1 MVATINRLVAYPEPP
16 LPRDPQAR
24 RDHLSDAVMKAVS
37 AAARLLDDDDSA
49 VVLRAVKEIL
59 DLEKTRMRHGQNV
72 LGAHPPYLDDL
83 TKELGSVHSGGPP
96 RLLVDD
102 IYDDDDDNVL
112 AAAAKDHGAQPFP
125 TFTPNREGPRERQ
138 RPVETV
144 PVETVPEVADAGED
158 TDDFQTWL
166 KKFHAKRVP
175 SSTPPAAPPVP
186 AEQELVPVGLPR
198 DRDTFHLAL

>member
-1 MVATINRLVAYPEPP
+1 MVAAVNRLIAYPDPP

-24 RDHLSDAVMKAVS
+24 RDHLSDAVMKAVA
-37 AAARLLDDDDSA
+37 AAARLLGDDDSA
-49 VVLRAVKEIL
+49 VVLKAVKEIL
-59 DLEKTRMRHGQNV
+59 DLEKTRMRHGQTV

-125 TFTPNREGPRERQ
+125 TFTPNREGPPERER
-138 RPVETV
+138 PAETVAVETV
-144 PVETVPEVADAGED
+144 PDAADPGED
-158 TDDFQTWL
+158 ADNFQTWL

-175 SSTPPAAPPVP
+175 PSAATPPVP
-186 AEQELVPVGLPR
+186 AEPPR
-198 DRDTFHLAL
+198 DRDTFHMLLRE

>member
-1 MVATINRLVAYPEPP
+1 MVAAVNRLAAYPEPP

-24 RDHLSDAVMKAVS
+24 RDHLSDAVMKAVA

-49 VVLRAVKEIL
+49 VVLKAVKEIL
-59 DLEKTRMRHGQNV
+59 DLEKTRMRHGQTV

-83 TKELGSVHSGGPP
+83 ATELGSVHSGGPP

-112 AAAAKDHGAQPFP
+112 AAAAKDHGPMTVP
-125 TFTPNREGPRERQ
+125 TFTPNREGPPDRER
-138 RPVETV
+138 RAETVAVETV
-144 PVETVPEVADAGED
+144 PDAADAD

-166 KKFHAKRVP
+166 KKFHAKVVP
-175 SSTPPAAPPVP
+175 PLSPAAPPVP
-186 AEQELVPVGLPR
+186 VELPR
-198 DRDTFHLAL
+198 DRDTFHLSLRE

>member
-1 MVATINRLVAYPEPP
+1 MVAAVNRLAVDPEPP

-49 VVLRAVKEIL
+49 VVLKAVKEIL

-83 TKELGSVHSGGPP
+83 AKELGSVHSGGPP

-138 RPVETV
+138 RPAETVAVETV
-144 PVETVPEVADAGED
+144 PDGTEAGED
-158 TDDFQTWL
+158 TDDFQTWM
-166 KKFHAKRVP
+166 KKCLAQRRLAAAA
-175 SSTPPAAPPVP
+175 PAAPVVP
-186 AEQELVPVGLPR
+186 PLVPVEVPR